1 MALPVG
7 SVRAASRRVLS
18 RSRSTLS
25 APAPASASAFSPS
38 RLPTIRWASSST
50 PTPPPSPAPARRRG
64 FYLPLSLLLIVPA
77 IYYFYPSPPSRRL
90 SPYTYSDHPVS
101 STTPL
106 GPSHKELV
114 VPIPPG
120 SIGLFG
126 ADAVRLDGTPMR
138 KDDGEVVIQHVMIKN
153 PDLQIERPYTPVNDV
168 EKDGEMRLVV
178 KRVKGGEVGRLIHS
192 LKPGQDIG
200 VRGPITTFS
209 LIPSAYDRIIM
220 ISSGTGIAPFLQL
233 LSKLP
238 AASPSPALQSPSAS
252 SPSPTPSPTPS
263 PSQPSSPPTFSSLSA
278 SPSLPP
284 TPPSLHLIH
293 SLPAPSRPD
302 WSVSPT
308 LLPRVQDRLGGRLLV
323 TRVPPGP
330 IPRSAVEAAVGA
342 REGEKVLVLVCLP
355 PTLMR
360 PLCGPLTIRLEQ
372 GPVTGLLAE
381 LGLTNAEVWKLE

>member
-7 SVRAASRRVLS
+7 SIRAASRRVLS
-18 RSRSTLS
+18 RSRPTSPS
-25 APAPASASAFSPS
+25 APAPAPASSPW
-38 RLPTIRWASSST
+38 LLTIRWASSST
-50 PTPPPSPAPARRRG
+50 PTSPPSPAPARRRG
-64 FYLPLSLLLIVPA
+64 FYLPLSLLLVVPA
-77 IYYFYPSPPSRRL
+77 IYYFYPSSPSRRL

-106 GPSHKELV
+106 GPSHKELA
-114 VPIPPG
+114 VPIPRE

-126 ADAVRLDGTPMR
+126 TDAVRLDGTPVK
-138 KDDGEVVIQHVMIKN
+138 KDDEELVVQHVMVKN
-153 PDLQIERPYTPVNDV
+153 PDLQIERPYTPTNDV
-168 EKDGEMRLVV
+168 ETDGEMRLVV

-192 LKPGQDIG
+192 LKPGQDLG

-209 LIPSAYDRIIM
+209 LVPSAYDKIVM

-238 AASPSPALQSPSAS
+238 AAPPSPALQSPITS
-252 SPSPTPSPTPS
+252 SPSPTPSPS
-263 PSQPSSPPTFSSLSA
+263 RPSSPSA
-278 SPSLPP
+278 SASHPP
-284 TPPSLHLIH
+284 AHPSLHLIH

-302 WSVSPT
+302 WSLSPT
-308 LLPRVQDRLGGRLLV
+308 LLPRVQDRLGDRLVV

-330 IPRSAVEAAVGA
+330 IDRLAVEAALGA
-342 REGEKVLVLVCLP
+342 RDGEKVLVLVCLP

-381 LGLTNAEVWKLE
+381 LGLSNAEVWKLE